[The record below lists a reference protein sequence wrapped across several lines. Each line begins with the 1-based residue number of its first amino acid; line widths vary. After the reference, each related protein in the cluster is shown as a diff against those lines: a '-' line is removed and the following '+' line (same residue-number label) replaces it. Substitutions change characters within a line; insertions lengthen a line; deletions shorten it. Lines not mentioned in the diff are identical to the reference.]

1 MSANDIKPMR
11 ADGMFTGVQDYYAR
25 YRPPIVPEV
34 VTTILGLC
42 PADVRVGDLLDLG
55 TGTGQVVQAFA
66 PFFRTIYAVEL
77 DADML
82 NRARADWAAA
92 DPKPR
97 PEVIWELSDV
107 ANYVAPASAKL
118 SLITAC
124 RSFHWMDQ
132 AAILNRYST
141 QSGDRASF
149 SVFGDSSFWES
160 AEPWAVATRKCVQS
174 FLGEKRRARSTT
186 FSHHRRP
193 YAEIVAESPFSN
205 VSEAAVT
212 VARKWSPREVIGY
225 LYSTTFASRDLFG
238 GALSEFEK
246 SVHQTLGEFTDAHG
260 LLYEQ
265 ATFNIVVGTK
275 P

>member
-1 MSANDIKPMR
+1 
-11 ADGMFTGVQDYYAR
+11 MFTGVQDYYAR
-25 YRPPIVPEV
+25 YRPPITREV
-34 VTTILGLC
+34 VDAILGLC
-42 PADVRVGDLLDLG
+42 PADVCDGDLLDLG

-77 DADML
+77 DEDML
-82 NRARADWAAA
+82 NRARADWAIA
-92 DPKPR
+92 DMEPR
-97 PEVIWELSDV
+97 PRVIWEFSDV
-107 ANYVAPASAKL
+107 ADYVAPASASL
-118 SLITAC
+118 SLITTC

-132 AAILNRYST
+132 AAILNRYSN
-141 QSGDRASF
+141 QSGNRASF
-149 SVFGDSSFWES
+149 AVFGDSSFWES
-160 AEPWAVATRKCVQS
+160 AEPWAIATRKCVQS

-212 VARKWSPREVIGY
+212 VARKWTPNQVVGY

-238 GALSEFEK
+238 EALAEFEREVHKALSD
-246 SVHQTLGEFTDAHG
+246 FTDAGGFLH
-260 LLYEQ
+260 EQ
-265 ATFNIVVGTK
+265 AIFNIVVGTK